1 MPEWIKGMVSKT
13 IVKKFTVSSNL
24 TLSAPKSM
32 FLSKRKKEIK
42 TLDQAIEYIN
52 KLEENIVL
60 FREELN
66 KEKEK
71 NNLALR
77 KMGLI
82 RYNPFKES
90 GGDQSFSL
98 ALLEENDNGFVLTSI
113 YTNEGVRVFLKPVLR
128 GDSKYQLSE
137 EEQEAIKKAKEYY
150 GKK

>member
-1 MPEWIKGMVSKT
+1 
-13 IVKKFTVSSNL
+13 
-24 TLSAPKSM
+24 
-32 FLSKRKKEIK
+32 
-42 TLDQAIEYIN
+42 LDQAIEYIN

>member
-1 MPEWIKGMVSKT
+1 M
-13 IVKKFTVSSNL
+13 N
-24 TLSAPKSM
+24 
-32 FLSKRKKEIK
+32 
-42 TLDQAIEYIN
+42 QAIEYIN
-52 KLEENIVL
+52 KLEENIVS

-66 KEKEK
+66 KEKER

-113 YTNEGVRVFLKPVLR
+113 YTNEGVRVFLKPILK
-128 GDSKYQLSE
+128 GDSKYQLSK

>member
-1 MPEWIKGMVSKT
+1 
-13 IVKKFTVSSNL
+13 
-24 TLSAPKSM
+24 M
-32 FLSKRKKEIK
+32 FSLGRKKK
-42 TLDQAIEYIN
+42 LQTLEQAIEYIK
-52 KLEENIVL
+52 KLENRIDVIQ
-60 FREELN
+60 EELY

-77 KMGLI
+77 KLGIL

-98 ALLEENDNGFVLTSI
+98 ALLEENDNGFVITSI
-113 YTNEGVRVFLKPVLR
+113 YTNEGVRVFAKPVIK

-137 EEQEAIKKAKEYY
+137 EEKEAIKKAKEYY

>member
-1 MPEWIKGMVSKT
+1 
-13 IVKKFTVSSNL
+13 
-24 TLSAPKSM
+24 M
-32 FLSKRKKEIK
+32 FSLGRKKK
-42 TLDQAIEYIN
+42 LQTLEQAIEYIK
-52 KLEENIVL
+52 KLEKRIDVIQEDL
-60 FREELN
+60 Y

-77 KMGLI
+77 KLGIL

-98 ALLEENDNGFVLTSI
+98 ALLEDNDNGFVITSI
-113 YTNEGVRVFLKPVLR
+113 YTNEGVRVFAKPVIK

-137 EEQEAIKKAKEYY
+137 EEKEAIKKAKEYY